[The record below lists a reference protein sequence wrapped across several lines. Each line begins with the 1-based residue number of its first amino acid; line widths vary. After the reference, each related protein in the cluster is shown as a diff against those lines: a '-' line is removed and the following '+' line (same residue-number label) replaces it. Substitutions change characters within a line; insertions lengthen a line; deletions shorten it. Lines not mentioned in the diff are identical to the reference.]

1 MSCRRRGVLLTTA
14 DPSDSITMPKQLSKF
29 IIIIAASVLFIYCLA
44 VIFIWQ
50 KQETLLFHPDPL
62 AADYQFNLPYTHE
75 IYIDVPG
82 AKIHALHL
90 QLPREQ
96 NRGIVLFLHGN
107 AENLKEWFT
116 NPDFWISSGYDV
128 LMIDYRG
135 YGKSTGRIDSE
146 EQLHSDALAAWNYI
160 KDQYAGK
167 NKVIYG
173 RSLGT
178 ALAAKLAT
186 QVTSDLVVLVSP
198 YTSMKDMAHQY
209 YPWVPGFVLRYPLE
223 NNKYIKQIATP
234 ILLLHG
240 NNDQLIN
247 MKHSQE
253 LVTLN
258 SRARFI
264 KIPNAGH
271 GDIHN
276 FSLYTKTLHD
286 ALVGL

>member
-1 MSCRRRGVLLTTA
+1 MPQSFTKII
-14 DPSDSITMPKQLSKF
+14 SIFVIILSLVY
-29 IIIIAASVLFIYCLA
+29 AAA
-44 VIFIWQ
+44 VAFIWQ
-50 KQETLLFHPDPL
+50 KQEVLLFHPDPL
-62 AADYQFNLPYTHE
+62 PADYVFSIPYTHE
-75 IYIDVPG
+75 VYIDVPG

-90 QLPREQ
+90 KQSAEKS
-96 NRGIVLFLHGN
+96 RGIVLFLHGN

-135 YGKSTGRIDSE
+135 YGKSTGSIDSE

-160 KDQYAGK
+160 NEQYAGK
-167 NKVIYG
+167 KKVIYG

-186 QVTSDLVVLVSP
+186 EVTSDLVVLVSP
-198 YTSMKDMAHQY
+198 YTSMKDMANEY
-209 YPWVPGFVLRYPLE
+209 YPWVPSVVLRYPLE
-223 NNKYIKQIATP
+223 NDRYLSQITAP

-240 NNDQLIN
+240 NHDQLIDI
-247 MKHSQE
+247 KHSQE

-258 SRARFI
+258 HRARLI
-264 KIPNAGH
+264 EIPDAGH

-276 FSLYTKTLHD
+276 FPLYTKTLHD
-286 ALVGL
+286 ALVNL

>member
-1 MSCRRRGVLLTTA
+1 MQLFKKRVMFRSLIRLANIIV
-14 DPSDSITMPKQLSKF
+14 IT
-29 IIIIAASVLFIYCLA
+29 IVCTYCVA

-50 KQETLLFHPDPL
+50 KQEALLFHPDPL
-62 AADYQFNLPYTHE
+62 ATDYTFNIPYTHE
-75 IYIDVPG
+75 VYLDAPG

-90 QLPREQ
+90 KLPTEQ
-96 NRGIVLFLHGN
+96 SRGVVLFFHGN

-116 NPDFWISSGYDV
+116 NPDFWINSGYDV
-128 LMIDYRG
+128 LMMDYRG
-135 YGKSTGRIDSE
+135 YGKSTGSIESE
-146 EQLHSDALAAWNYI
+146 DQLHQDAMLAWNYI
-160 KDQYAGK
+160 KEQYAGK

-186 QVTSDLVVLVSP
+186 QVSSDLVVLVSP
-198 YTSMKDMAHQY
+198 YTSMKDMANQY
-209 YPWVPGFVLRYPLE
+209 YSWVPGFVLRYPLE
-223 NNKYIKQIATP
+223 NNKYIKQITTP

-253 LVTLN
+253 LATLN

-264 KIPNAGH
+264 EIPDAGH

-276 FSLYTKTLHD
+276 FSLYIKTLHN
-286 ALVGL
+286 ALVNL

>member
-1 MSCRRRGVLLTTA
+1 MS
-14 DPSDSITMPKQLSKF
+14 KKLSKF
-29 IIIIAASVLFIYCLA
+29 IIIIAVTILSVYCVA

-62 AADYQFNLPYTHE
+62 VVDYQFNLPYTHE
-75 IYIDVPG
+75 VYIDVPD

-90 QLPREQ
+90 KLPTEQ

-135 YGKSTGRIDSE
+135 YGKSTGNIESE

-160 KDQYAGK
+160 KDQYPGK
-167 NKVIYG
+167 KKVIYG

-198 YTSMKDMAHQY
+198 YTSMKDMANQY
-209 YPWVPGFVLRYPLE
+209 YPWVPTMVLRYPLE
-223 NNKYIKQIATP
+223 NNHYIQQLNTP

-240 NNDQLIN
+240 SNDQLIN
-247 MKHSQE
+247 SNHSQK
-253 LVTLN
+253 LASLN
-258 SRARFI
+258 SRARFVE
-264 KIPNAGH
+264 IPDAGH

-276 FSLYTKTLHD
+276 FPLYTKTLLD
-286 ALVGL
+286 ALVNL

>member
-1 MSCRRRGVLLTTA
+1 MSYRRRGVLLTTV
-14 DPSDSITMPKQLSKF
+14 DSRAMPKQLSKF
-29 IIIIAASVLFIYCLA
+29 IIMIAAIILSVYCAA

-62 AADYQFNLPYTHE
+62 ATDYQFNLPYTHE
-75 IYIDVPG
+75 VYIDVPG

-90 QLPREQ
+90 KLPREQ

-116 NPDFWISSGYDV
+116 NPDFWINSGYDV
-128 LMIDYRG
+128 LMMDYRG
-135 YGKSTGRIDSE
+135 YGKSTGSIESE
-146 EQLHSDALAAWNYI
+146 AQLHSDALAAWNYI
-160 KDQYAGK
+160 KDQYARK
-167 NKVIYG
+167 KKVIYG

-186 QVTSDLVVLVSP
+186 QVSSDLVVLVSP
-198 YTSMKDMAHQY
+198 YTSMKDMANQY
-209 YPWVPGFVLRYPLE
+209 YPWVPSMVLRYPLE
-223 NNKYIKQIATP
+223 NTQYIQQLNTP

-240 NNDQLIN
+240 SNDRLIN
-247 MKHSQE
+247 SKHSQV
-253 LVTLN
+253 LASLN
-258 SRARFI
+258 NRARFVE
-264 KIPNAGH
+264 IPDAGH

-276 FSLYTKTLHD
+276 FPLYTKTLLD